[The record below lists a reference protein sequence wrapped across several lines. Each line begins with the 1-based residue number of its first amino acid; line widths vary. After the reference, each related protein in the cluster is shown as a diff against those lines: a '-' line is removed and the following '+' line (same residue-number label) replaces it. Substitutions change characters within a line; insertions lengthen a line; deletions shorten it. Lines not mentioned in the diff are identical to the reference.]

1 MPRPAARS
9 VSGTVADDAEL
20 GPEISSQLGV
30 ANDGDG
36 PKSGQIVDAQEL
48 LDALTCPVSGLVFV
62 DPVTTTC
69 GHTFSR
75 QSLARSERAALAA

>member
-1 MPRPAARS
+1 

-30 ANDGDG
+30 ANPGDG

-48 LDALTCPVSGLVFV
+48 LDALTCPVS
-62 DPVTTTC
+62 
-69 GHTFSR
+69 
-75 QSLARSERAALAA
+75 